1 MSAIRRPR
9 LAMLDWDSLD
19 GGAIGPAEGDIPM
32 TASVDKARPNTD
44 HLTTLGTL
52 IDDVIRPQAA
62 LVDRDGTFPR
72 QSVDALAAA
81 GLLGLAS
88 STEVGG
94 GGQGLRTVAEVI
106 ERLAAECGSTAMVV
120 LMHYAATAV
129 IEAHG
134 PRDVRAAIGAGQH
147 LTSLAFS
154 EFGSRS
160 HFWSPTGTATTDDGA
175 VRLDARKSWVTS
187 AGEADSYVWS
197 SLPLAAGAG
206 PMTLWLVP
214 AGSAGLSIAGDFDG
228 LGLRGNG
235 SRPMTADGVRV
246 PASAMLAADGAGLD
260 TALGAVLPWFL
271 VLNAA
276 FCLGLADSAVAE
288 AGRHLTGTTLAHT
301 GAALRDAPVT
311 RRGYAQ
317 LKIRTDALRAFLGDT
332 LTALE
337 TGREDATLRVLQ
349 VKALAGETAAEV
361 TDGAMQLCG
370 GSAFRKELGLE
381 RRFRDSRAARV
392 MAPTTDALHDFVGRV
407 ATGLPLLDEVN
418 R

>member
-1 MSAIRRPR
+1 MTSTV
-9 LAMLDWDSLD
+9 DSHQS
-19 GGAIGPAEGDIPM
+19 
-32 TASVDKARPNTD
+32 TADVTEA
-44 HLTTLGTL
+44 LGTV
-52 IDDVIRPQAA
+52 IDEVIRPQAA
-62 LVDRDGTFPR
+62 SIDREGVFPR
-72 QSVDALAAA
+72 EGVDALGAA
-81 GLLGLAS
+81 GLLGQAS
-88 STEVGG
+88 SPEVGG
-94 GGQGLRTVAEVI
+94 GGHGMRTIAGVV

-134 PRDVRAAIGAGQH
+134 PRDVRAAIATGRH
-147 LTSLAFS
+147 LTTLAFS
-154 EFGSRS
+154 EYGSRS
-160 HFWSPTGTATTDDGA
+160 HFWSPTGTATRTDDGS

-187 AGEADSYVWS
+187 AGEATSYVWS
-197 SLPLAAGAG
+197 SLPLSGDAG
-206 PMTLWLVP
+206 PMTLWLVE
-214 AGSAGLSIAGDFDG
+214 ADSAGLTVSGGFDG

-235 SRPMTADGVRV
+235 SRPMTADGLLV
-246 PASAMLAADGAGLD
+246 PSTAMMAADGAGLD

-288 AGRHLTGTTLAHT
+288 AGRHLTATTLAHT

-311 RRGYAQ
+311 RRDFAR
-317 LKIRTDALRAFLGDT
+317 LMIRTDALRAFLGDT

-337 TGREDATLRVLQ
+337 TGRADAMLRVLQ
-349 VKALAGETAAEV
+349 VKALAGETVAEV

-370 GSAFRKELGLE
+370 GSAFRRELGLE

-392 MAPTTDALHDFVGRV
+392 MAPTTDALLDFVGRV
-407 ATGLPLLDEVN
+407 ATGLPLLDEAN